1 MKISPRILATPS
13 IITGLLT
20 LANPVL
26 AEVTEDHS
34 LCRSPMLYATNIRPA
49 CEQYGANGMA
59 SLYQHSEFITGIR
72 TTPKVKTAGQD
83 DYAS

>member
-1 MKISPRILATPS
+1 MKLSTKILATPA
-13 IITGLLT
+13 IIAGI
-20 LANPVL
+20 LALSTPVL
-26 AEVTEDHS
+26 AEVTEDPA

-72 TTPKVKTAGQD
+72 TTPKVKASRQD